1 MTSTQKTEQ
10 PSAPP
15 FDFEE
20 VTKRRLLEFVTG
32 ASGIYLVGTHDFMV
46 RENWVP
52 RTQTWVLVIEEYYPL
67 KGTTGPVRIPHSWL
81 LEEPYFENGLIG
93 QVQMEIWNLFQR
105 EVADEIQAVKEMHR
119 LRADNVVSIFS
130 KTA

>member
-1 MTSTQKTEQ
+1 MEQ
-10 PSAPP
+10 LSAEP
-15 FDFEE
+15 FNFEE

-32 ASGIYLVGTHDFMV
+32 ASGIYLVGTHDFVV

-52 RTQTWVLVIEEYYPL
+52 RAQTWVLVIEEYYPL
-67 KGTTGPVRIPHSWL
+67 RGTTEPIRIPHSWL
-81 LEEPYFENGLIG
+81 LEEPRFENGFIG
-93 QVQMEIWNLFQR
+93 KIQMEMWNLFQR
-105 EVADEIQAVKEMHR
+105 KAADEIQAVKEMHR